1 MEIIVGTA
9 GHIDHGKTAL
19 VRALTGM
26 DADRLPE
33 EKRRGITVDIGFAEL
48 AADEHHFGFVDVPG
62 HERFVKN
69 MLAGAGGIDIVLL
82 VIAGDEGV
90 MPQTR
95 EHFDICRLL
104 RIAHGLVVITKRDL
118 IDDEMSEL
126 VRLDAAELV
135 AGSFL
140 AEAGVVE
147 VSSTTRSGLDELTSG
162 LVELAGAVGER
173 SKVHSTF
180 LPIDRSF
187 SMKGFGAVVTG
198 TLVSGEINEGAE
210 LELAPVGRRVRVRRV
225 QTHGRA
231 AASAG
236 AGQRTAVNLAGVDH
250 GEIERGMVLTE
261 GSLRPTQV
269 FDAAV
274 EMLASAPR
282 VLKSR
287 QRVRVHIGT
296 AEVLARVAVLEPGR
310 EIPAGDKGMVQL
322 RLESPVV
329 CHMGQRFILRS
340 YSPQT
345 TIGGGVVLLPNAL
358 KRRGK
363 EAAGALE
370 RLGELSR
377 SLEDSVGVAAI
388 LVSGAGP
395 AGLALG
401 ELAAQSGWRAR
412 VLAGTVDELVSSRRV
427 VRAGETLI
435 AAGEFDQ
442 MTARLE
448 RAVSGFHK
456 AEPLAAGMPRETLRE
471 REFRYIPGTV
481 FNSVVDAAT
490 AKGKIEADKEVVR
503 LAGHRTELSPA
514 AATFKDEL
522 MKIYDAAG
530 VSPPRLEEAVASAVV
545 AGGKLSAA
553 EIAKIVA
560 MLTKQGELVK
570 ATDEFLFAAVAVSDL
585 VGKVRKYV
593 DGTTDRLIDVAKFKE
608 IAGISR
614 KYAIPLLEYF
624 DRERVT
630 VRMGDKRLVM
640 K

>member
-19 VRALTGM
+19 VRALTGT

-33 EKRRGITVDIGFAEL
+33 EKRRGITIDIGFAEL
-48 AADEHHFGFVDVPG
+48 AAGGHHFGFVDVPG

-104 RIAHGLVVITKRDL
+104 GIAHGLVVITKRDL

-126 VRLDAAELV
+126 VRLDSAELV
-135 AGSFL
+135 NGSFL
-140 AEAGVVE
+140 ATAPVVE
-147 VSSTTRSGLDELTSG
+147 VSSTTGEGLDELTSR
-162 LVELAGAVGER
+162 LVELASAVGVR

-198 TLVSGEINEGAE
+198 TLVSGEIKDGAE
-210 LELAPVGRRVRVRRV
+210 LELAPVGRRVRVRGV

-231 AASAG
+231 AVTAG
-236 AGQRTAVNLAGVDH
+236 AGQRTAVNLAGIDH
-250 GEIERGMVLTE
+250 AEIERGMVLTE

-269 FDAAV
+269 LDATV
-274 EMLASAPR
+274 EMLGSAPR
-282 VLKSR
+282 ALKSR
-287 QRVRVHIGT
+287 HRVRVHIGT
-296 AEVLARVAVLEPGR
+296 AEVLARVAVLEASR
-310 EIPAGDKGMVQL
+310 EVAAGDKGMVQL

-345 TIGGGVVLLPNAL
+345 TIGGGRVLLPNAV

-363 EAAGALE
+363 EAAAAVE
-370 RLGELSR
+370 MLGELSK
-377 SLEDSVGVAAI
+377 SLEDNVRVAEI
-388 LVSGAGP
+388 LVEAAGS
-395 AGLALG
+395 AGLELS
-401 ELAAQSGWRAR
+401 ELAAQTGWREE
-412 VLAGTVDELVSSRRV
+412 TVNGAVVELVSSGRV
-427 VRAGETLI
+427 VRAGERLI
-435 AAGEFDQ
+435 LAVEFAQ

-456 AEPLAAGMPRETLRE
+456 AEPLASGMPRETLRE
-471 REFRYIPGTV
+471 REFRYIPAAV
-481 FNSVVDAAT
+481 FNGVVEAAT
-490 AKGKIEADKEVVR
+490 VGGKIEADKEVVR
-503 LAGHRTELSPA
+503 LSGHRTELSPA
-514 AATFKDEL
+514 AAAFRDAL
-522 MKIYDAAG
+522 MQTYNAAG
-530 VSPPRLEEAVASAVV
+530 VSPPKLEESVASAG
-545 AGGKLSAA
+545 AEGGKLSAA

-560 MLTKQGELVK
+560 MLIKQGELVK
-570 ATDEFLFAAVAVSDL
+570 VTEEFLFAAAAVNDL
-585 VGKVRKYV
+585 VEKVRSYA

-630 VRMGDKRLVM
+630 VRAGDKRLVL